1 MITNKDMNEEISVIE
16 NHVKEGMTQK
26 QYEID
31 MLKLACLN
39 LKLNMSMR
47 TNQTLMMDKMGVKR
61 IEPQRRDD
69 EKKQ

>member
-1 MITNKDMNEEISVIE
+1 MITNKDMNEEISVVE

-69 EKKQ
+69 EKK